1 MTQNKG
7 VDLRCTFES
16 CLSVLINPVNY
27 DPWEWEVLSIP
38 QTELFWKLMRDP
50 ENEDKWSNMWSEPA
64 SWFFINKHL
73 NTSIKFFK

>member
-27 DPWEWEVLSIP
+27 DPWE
-38 QTELFWKLMRDP
+38 
-50 ENEDKWSNMWSEPA
+50 
-64 SWFFINKHL
+64 
-73 NTSIKFFK
+73 